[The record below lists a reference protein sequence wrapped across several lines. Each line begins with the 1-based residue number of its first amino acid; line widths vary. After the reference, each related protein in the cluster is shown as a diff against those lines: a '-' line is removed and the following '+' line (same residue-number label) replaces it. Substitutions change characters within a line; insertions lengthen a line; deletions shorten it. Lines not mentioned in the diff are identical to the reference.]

1 MHLNFT
7 GKDLRGHSFQ
17 GVNIAGAN
25 FSSADIRGT
34 NFSNTTLVGANFSG
48 AKAGLQN
55 YQMLF
60 LTGFALSL
68 SAICGF
74 AAAFSGIIATDFIF
88 FAVKDGFKF
97 TLVSG
102 AIALVTLAVFCVLIA
117 YQALE
122 VALGAAAVV
131 GAVAIA
137 IAAIIAIDGV
147 IAGSV
152 AGVLVAVSIAVA
164 LVMAVAFVMMVTLT
178 GSLGFFS
185 ALLAIFGGG
194 VAGVWLGEIITRS
207 SSAKTIAITV
217 GMTTAII
224 GTLLAIFFAKQVFSQ
239 NEKFDFIR
247 GIGINFASIGG
258 TSFKG
263 SHLTGACFQQA
274 ILKHAD
280 FSGAILTHTDFHLAE
295 KLDCARLNQT
305 ILFNPQVRDLLVT
318 KRGNGKSY
326 INCNL
331 KGANLTDADLNDANF
346 MNADVSEAT
355 FVGAWLERANFTK
368 AQAIKTNFQ
377 QVRFTAACLEAWNI
391 DSSTEIDEVVCDYV
405 YLLNNQGERRP
416 SSGVF
421 AAGEFTKL
429 FQVFI
434 NTVDLIFHDGL
445 DLQALY
451 TALNQV
457 QTENKSTQLAIR
469 SIENKGDGIVVVKV
483 EVSEEV
489 NQEVNKAKIHADFTQ
504 SYQVAL
510 QAMAAR
516 YEVELQG
523 KNEQIALYREHQADL
538 KQLLQ
543 IFAPR
548 SRKRFK
554 EIDKLVL
561 LKFQGDLNSGFTIT
575 LQLSLEGE
583 NPFAEC
589 TGELPPASELI
600 LLYSQWQSAY
610 YRSLESDS
618 RLDIPDTQITNVSRH
633 NFLKECDELAER
645 FKRNLNNWLDNS
657 ENFRLVKEKLLEQL
671 HPSDIIRVILQ
682 TEDRFLRR
690 LPFQLW
696 NFFDNY
702 HDAEFALGTTTYN
715 RVKSELV
722 ILKKPQ
728 VKILAVLG
736 NSTGININED
746 KKILE
751 KLPNAEVHFL
761 VEPQRQQLNDELRS
775 QSWDILFFAGH
786 SYTQDEQQL
795 GKIYINQTEALTI
808 FQLKNAL
815 KKAIQTGLK
824 LAIFNSCDGLGLG
837 VNLIE
842 LHIPQMIVMRE
853 PVPDKVAQEF
863 LKGFLTTFANGK
875 TLYQSVRE
883 AREKLQG
890 LENEF
895 PCATWLP
902 VIFQNPAEIPPK
914 WEDWES

>member
-1 MHLNFT
+1 MPLNFT
-7 GKDLRGHSFQ
+7 GKDLRDRSFR
-17 GVNIAGAN
+17 GVNLAGAD
-25 FSSADIRGT
+25 FSGADIRGT
-34 NFSNTTLVGANFSG
+34 NFSETTLVGANFRD

-55 YQMLF
+55 YQMLL
-60 LTGFALSL
+60 LTCFALGL

-88 FAVKDGFKF
+88 FAVKDGLKF
-97 TLVSG
+97 TFLSS

-122 VALGAAAVV
+122 VALGGAAVV
-131 GAVAIA
+131 GTVAIA
-137 IAAIIAIDGV
+137 MAAIIAIDGV

-152 AGVLVAVSIAVA
+152 AGVLVAVGIAVA
-164 LVMAVAFVMMVTLT
+164 LVMAVAFVMMVILT

-194 VAGVWLGEIITRS
+194 VAGVWLGGIITNS
-207 SSAKTIAITV
+207 NSAKTSAITV
-217 GMTTAII
+217 GMATAII
-224 GTLLAIFFAKQVFSQ
+224 GTFLAVYLLKQVFSHE
-239 NEKFDFIR
+239 EKFSFLR
-247 GIGINFASIGG
+247 GIGIYLASIGG

-263 SHLTGACFQQA
+263 SHLTCASFQQA

-295 KLDCARLNQT
+295 KLDCARLNNT

-331 KGANLTDADLNDANF
+331 KGADLKGADLNDADF
-346 MNADVSEAT
+346 TNADVSEAT
-355 FVGAWLERANFTK
+355 FAGAWLERANFTK

-377 QVRFTAACLEAWNI
+377 QVKLTAACLEAWNI
-391 DSSTEIDEVVCDYV
+391 DSTTEINEVQCDYV

-416 SSGVF
+416 SSGIF

-451 TALNQV
+451 TALNEV
-457 QTENKSTQLAIR
+457 KVENKNQKLAIR
-469 SIENKGDGIVVVKV
+469 SIENKGDGVVIVKV

-489 NQEVNKAKIHADFTQ
+489 NKGKIHADFTQ
-504 SYQVAL
+504 SYQIAL
-510 QAMAAR
+510 QSIKAR
-516 YEVELQG
+516 YEAELQG

-543 IFAPR
+543 MFALHPQ
-548 SRKRFK
+548 K
-554 EIDKLVL
+554 EIKETNKLVF
-561 LKFQGDLNSGFTIT
+561 LKFQGDCNSGFTIT
-575 LQLSLEGE
+575 LQLYEEGE

-589 TGELPPASELI
+589 TGQLPPASELI

-610 YRSLESDS
+610 YRSLQSDS
-618 RLDIPDTQITNVSRH
+618 RLDIPDTQITNISRH
-633 NFLKECDELAER
+633 NFLNECDEYAER
-645 FKRNLNNWLDNS
+645 LKQNLNNWLDNS
-657 ENFRLVKEKLLEQL
+657 ENFRVVKEKLLEQL
-671 HPSDIIRVILQ
+671 NPSDLVRVIVQ
-682 TEDRFLRR
+682 TEDRYLRR

-702 HDAEFALGTTTYN
+702 HNAEFALGTTTYN
-715 RVKSELV
+715 RVKSELT
-722 ILKKPQ
+722 KSNKSS
-728 VKILAVLG
+728 VKILAILG
-736 NSTGININED
+736 NSRGINISED

-751 KLPNAEVHFL
+751 KLPNAEVTFL

-786 SYTQDEQQL
+786 SYTQPEHEL

-808 FQLKNAL
+808 SQLKNAL

-853 PVPDKVAQEF
+853 PVADKVAQEF
-863 LKGFLTTFANGK
+863 LKTFLTTFANGK

-902 VIFQNPAEIPPK
+902 VIFQNPAETPPK
-914 WEDWES
+914 WEDWEITN